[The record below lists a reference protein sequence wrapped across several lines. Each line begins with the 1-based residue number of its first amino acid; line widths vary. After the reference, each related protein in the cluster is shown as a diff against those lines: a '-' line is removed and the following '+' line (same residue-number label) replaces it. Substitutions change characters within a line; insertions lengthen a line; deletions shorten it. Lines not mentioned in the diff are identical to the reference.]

1 MSGTILGTG
10 DIVVNKTRVPALV
23 KSTVY
28 VDNTKFICACFGS
41 DEFLK
46 RKNTVPSLFE
56 ICRVILEV
64 QIFMIAKTVQKL

>member
-23 KSTVY
+23 KSTVC
-28 VDNTKFICACFGS
+28 VDNTKFIWASFCS
-41 DEFLK
+41 DELLK
-46 RKNTVPSLFE
+46 RKNTVSSLFE
-56 ICRVILEV
+56 LCRVILEV